1 MTTPERALRA
11 VRSLVQFD
19 LAQSGAQVA
28 EAMALS
34 ARAQHEVTTATRR
47 CEAAAS
53 GLRDAGA
60 RSPINPA
67 LLDAMHHLFRSEQR
81 TLNDFRSR
89 LAAAKEAED
98 RARTALAGLRN
109 RERSL
114 ERALQVERQQRQLK
128 QAALDISRADDMWLH
143 HGWGEIS

>member
-19 LAQSGAQVA
+19 LAQSGAEVA

-34 ARAQHEVTTATRR
+34 ARAQHEVATATRR

-89 LAAAKEAED
+89 LAAAQDVED
-98 RARTALAGLRN
+98 RARAALVSLRN
-109 RERSL
+109 QERSL
-114 ERALQVERQQRQLK
+114 DRALQMERQHRQLK
-128 QAALDISRADDMWLH
+128 QAALDVSRADDMWLQY
-143 HGWGEIS
+143 GWGGIS